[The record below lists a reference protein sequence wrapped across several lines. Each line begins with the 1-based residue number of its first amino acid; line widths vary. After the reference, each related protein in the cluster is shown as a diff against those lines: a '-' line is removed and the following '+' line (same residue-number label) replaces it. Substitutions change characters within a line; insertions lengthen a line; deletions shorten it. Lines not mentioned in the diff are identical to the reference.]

1 MFISDCCT
9 DGLSILTIMQEKKLK
24 KKNGKKR
31 KRKVKYIFFQLKV
44 LPKSPNYCCFLRALS
59 FLYVKS
65 SLKQTEA

>member
-9 DGLSILTIMQEKKLK
+9 DGLSILSNARKKKLK

-44 LPKSPNYCCFLRALS
+44 LQKSPN
-59 FLYVKS
+59 
-65 SLKQTEA
+65 

>member
-9 DGLSILTIMQEKKLK
+9 DGLSILTNARKKLK

-65 SLKQTEA
+65 V